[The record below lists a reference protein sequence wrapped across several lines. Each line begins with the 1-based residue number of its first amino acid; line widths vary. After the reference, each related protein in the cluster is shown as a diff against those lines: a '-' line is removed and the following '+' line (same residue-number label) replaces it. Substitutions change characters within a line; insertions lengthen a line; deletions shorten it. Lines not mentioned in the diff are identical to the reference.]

1 MSDEKKK
8 AVEHGEFK
16 KEVTVFGG
24 VSIVAGIMIGS
35 GIFYLG
41 SYVLQR
47 ANYSVGTALLCWL
60 IGGLISLLGAL
71 CFSELQTKGR
81 RSDSLFK

>member
-1 MSDEKKK
+1 MSDEKNK

-35 GIFYLG
+35 GISL
-41 SYVLQR
+41 SSVLPDQR
-47 ANYSVGTALLCWL
+47 QVV
-60 IGGLISLLGAL
+60 
-71 CFSELQTKGR
+71 
-81 RSDSLFK
+81 